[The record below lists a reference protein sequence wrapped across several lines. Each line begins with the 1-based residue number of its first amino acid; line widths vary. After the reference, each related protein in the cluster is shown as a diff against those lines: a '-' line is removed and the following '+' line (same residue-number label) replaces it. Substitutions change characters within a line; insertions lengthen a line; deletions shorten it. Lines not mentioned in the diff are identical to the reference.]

1 MTEQPAPWRLYPRLL
16 LRRAGF
22 DIELLTALADEPT
35 REGAEEYRTA
45 AKQFGQCRT
54 HLIEAI
60 ARSVAQTDRQSDRS
74 RLRALSR
81 ARSRAGRGLSVSPEQ
96 LGTDLV
102 PAAEAYGT
110 AQAELE
116 QAARQLT
123 GVLAQEALRRPG
135 RVRALLTNDR
145 VCDALLQLSPSFYGE
160 VVRWRQGWAT
170 RGDGTNRNR
179 AKDRA
184 FYRRAYLYGQRLAAK
199 NETTSF
205 FGPLVHGRVDHAAE
219 GIGLG
224 PETGSG
230 VHTTEA
236 QTAFW
241 AVCELARNLGAD
253 PAVRDQ
259 LPVTWV
265 PACRRQADA
274 EAETG
279 TVQTSAG
286 RRVRLS
292 GSPWRLVRDVN
303 DQRSVRDLADL
314 AGTEVTEAR
323 AILDRIRQVGAVRL
337 WPEPPST
344 TARPLDWLVGFAQQ
358 HAGGTEWPA
367 RLRELGALADRYAAA
382 AGHHHRAAVLA
393 EVETAFSALTA
404 TDARRAGG
412 QMYADR
418 LVVSLDAK
426 GDQSPVVV
434 GGDVARRWEEQL
446 TPVLDV
452 AARYGELQQQ
462 VAVRLCAAVLS
473 EAGTNSLPY
482 DELIRRVP
490 AAIEA
495 GALTTLSDPVR
506 EFTQTYTELVRAGLR
521 GQEARLS
528 PAALA
533 TLAPSPGR
541 DRFVSPDLML
551 ERQPDG
557 ADLLVLGELHPYVFA
572 WGSQGLFC
580 DDQERMLADFAAE
593 LEPWGGPDQ
602 LATVIRRRRHKGL
615 VADWFPGRFVEV
627 TSVATDDR
635 KRTVALADLTA
646 VLVDGVPRLRAP
658 DGELTLYAGE
668 DDHVHLRAFAAP
680 GVALPLIRFGDF
692 APRVRVGE
700 VIVQRARWW
709 FSAADLGVAEVR
721 DAATAFLAVQ
731 SLRARHGL
739 PRFCFASAAHEPKP
753 VGVDLDNPL
762 AVDALLALILAGDGK
777 VSLAEMRPAP
787 DALWLR
793 HGDKPVTAE
802 FRIAMRRASS

>member
-102 PAAEAYGT
+102 PVAEAYGT

-224 PETGSG
+224 PETGLG

-286 RRVRLS
+286 RRIRLS

>member
-96 LGTDLV
+96 LGIDLV
-102 PAAEAYGT
+102 PVAEAYGT

-286 RRVRLS
+286 RRIRLS

-541 DRFVSPDLML
+541 DRFVSPDVML

>member
-286 RRVRLS
+286 RRIRLS

-627 TSVATDDR
+627 TSMATDDR

>member
-1 MTEQPAPWRLYPRLL
+1 MIEQPTPWRLYPRLL

-22 DIELLTALADEPT
+22 GVDLLTALADEPT
-35 REGAEEYRTA
+35 RTAAEEYRAA
-45 AKQFGQCRT
+45 AKRFGQRRA
-54 HLIEAI
+54 HLIEGI
-60 ARSVAQTDRQSDRS
+60 ARTVATADRQADRA

-81 ARSRAGRGLSVSPEQ
+81 ARSRAGRGLSVNHERLDP
-96 LGTDLV
+96 DLA
-102 PAAEAYGT
+102 PAVTNYGT
-110 AQAELE
+110 AQVELE
-116 QAARQLT
+116 RAARLLT
-123 GVLAQEALRRPG
+123 DILAQEAVRRPG
-135 RVRALLTNDR
+135 RVHTMLADER

-170 RGDGTNRNR
+170 RGDGANRNR

-205 FGPLVHGRVDHAAE
+205 FGPLVHGRIDHAVD

-253 PAVRDQ
+253 PAVRDH
-259 LPVTWV
+259 LPVSWV
-265 PACRRQADA
+265 PACRRQAGV
-274 EAETG
+274 EAGTG
-279 TVQTSAG
+279 TVQTSDG
-286 RRVRLS
+286 RRIRLS
-292 GSPWRLVRDVN
+292 GNRWKLVDGID
-303 DQRSVRDLADL
+303 DQRSVRDLAAL
-314 AGTEVTEAR
+314 ADMEVAEAR
-323 AILDRIRQVGAVRL
+323 TTLDRLRQIGAVRL

-344 TARPLDWLVGFAQQ
+344 TARPLDWLVAWAQQ
-358 HAGGTEWPA
+358 HASGTEWPT
-367 RLRELGALADRYAAA
+367 RLRELGVLADRYAAA
-382 AGHHHRAAVLA
+382 DGHHRRAAVLA
-393 EVETAFSALTA
+393 EVETCFSALTA

-412 QMYADR
+412 KMYADR

-426 GDQSPVVV
+426 GDQCPVVV
-434 GGDVARRWEEQL
+434 GGDVAHRWEKQL

-452 AARYGELQQQ
+452 AARYGELQQR
-462 VAVRLCAAVLS
+462 VAADLCAAMIG
-473 EAGTNSLPY
+473 EAGTGSLPY
-482 DELIRRVP
+482 DELIRRVLP
-490 AAIEA
+490 AVEA
-495 GALTTLSDPVR
+495 GALTRLSGPVQ
-506 EFTQTYTELVRAGLR
+506 EFTQAYTELVRAGLH
-521 GQEARLS
+521 GQEARLT
-528 PAALA
+528 PADLA
-533 TLAPSPGR
+533 ALAPSPGR
-541 DRFVSPDLML
+541 DRFVSPDVML
-551 ERQPDG
+551 EQQPEG
-557 ADLLVLGELHPYVFA
+557 PDLLVLGELHPYVFA

-580 DDQERMLADFAAE
+580 DDQEQMLADFAAG

-646 VLVDGVPRLRAP
+646 VVVDGVPRLRAP
-658 DGELTLYAGE
+658 DGELSLYAGE

-680 GVALPLIRFGDF
+680 TVALPLVRFGDF
-692 APRVRVGE
+692 APRIRVGD

-709 FSAADLGVAEVR
+709 FDAADLGVAEVR
-721 DAATAFLAVQ
+721 DNATAFLAVQ

-739 PRFCFASAAHEPKP
+739 PRFCFVSAAHEPKP

-762 AVDALLALILAGDGK
+762 AVDALTALTLAGEGK

-793 HGDKPVTAE
+793 HGNKPVTAE